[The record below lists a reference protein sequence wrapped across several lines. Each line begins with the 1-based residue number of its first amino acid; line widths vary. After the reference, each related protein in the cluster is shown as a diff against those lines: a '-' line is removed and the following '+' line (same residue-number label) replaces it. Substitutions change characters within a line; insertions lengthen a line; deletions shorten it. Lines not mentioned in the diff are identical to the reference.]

1 MTQLGLAFPR
11 GCCRIGVMENNKTNK
26 TTRKPF
32 YADAKAEFGPR
43 KKLLTT
49 PNGHVLK
56 CEANGNKE
64 KHISGSWMRDEIA
77 IMEGRKSFTP
87 DVTMAKGGANLG
99 PIANSVVRDTV

>member
-1 MTQLGLAFPR
+1 M
-11 GCCRIGVMENNKTNK
+11 IIKTDMKN
-26 TTRKPF
+26 
-32 YADAKAEFGPR
+32 

-49 PNGHVLK
+49 PNGYVLK

-87 DVTMAKGGANLG
+87 DVTMAKGEQSLG
-99 PIANSVVRDTV
+99 PIANSVVQDGI